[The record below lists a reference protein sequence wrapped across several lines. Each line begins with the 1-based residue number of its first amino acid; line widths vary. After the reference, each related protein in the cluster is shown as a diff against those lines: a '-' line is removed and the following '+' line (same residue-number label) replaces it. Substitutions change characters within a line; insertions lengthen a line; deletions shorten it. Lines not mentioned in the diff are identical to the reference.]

1 MAKKTDDDDVRKLT
15 KAMEETLSGKRFQH
29 TLGVAYTA
37 AAMAMKYEVD
47 VKKALIAGLLH
58 DCAKCMSDEKLLKL
72 SEKENIEVTE
82 VERRN
87 PYLLHA
93 KVGAMLAAKEYG
105 IDDEEILDA
114 ITYHTTGRPGMTDLE
129 KIVFVADYVEP
140 GRDKAPNLA
149 KVRKL
154 AFEDLD
160 ETVRKILK
168 DTLKYLEEEKESDF
182 EIDPMTAK
190 TYEYYQKKEK

>member
-1 MAKKTDDDDVRKLT
+1 VAKKTEDDVRKLT

-93 KVGAMLAAKEYG
+93 KVGAMLATKEYG
-105 IDDEEILDA
+105 IDDKEILDA

-168 DTLKYLEEEKESDF
+168 DTLKYLEEEKGSDF

>member
-72 SEKENIEVTE
+72 SEKENIEVTD

-93 KVGAMLAAKEYG
+93 KVGAMLASKEYD

-114 ITYHTTGRPGMTDLE
+114 ITYHTTGRPGMTDLD
-129 KIVFVADYVEP
+129 KIVFVADYIEP

-160 ETVRKILK
+160 GAVKRILK
-168 DTLKYLEEEKESDF
+168 DTLKYLEGEKGSDS

>member
-1 MAKKTDDDDVRKLT
+1 MAKKTDDDVRKLT

-72 SEKENIEVTE
+72 SEKENIEVTD

-93 KVGAMLAAKEYG
+93 KVGAMLASKEYD

-114 ITYHTTGRPGMTDLE
+114 ITYHTTGRPGMTDLD
-129 KIVFVADYVEP
+129 KIVFVADYIEP

-149 KVRKL
+149 KVRRL

-160 ETVRKILK
+160 GAVRRILK

>member
-1 MAKKTDDDDVRKLT
+1 MAKKTDDDVRKLT

-37 AAMAMKYEVD
+37 AAMAMKYDVD

-72 SEKENIEVTE
+72 SEKDNIEVTD

-93 KVGAMLAAKEYG
+93 KVGAMLARKEYD
-105 IDDEEILDA
+105 IEDDEILNA

-129 KIVFVADYVEP
+129 KIVFVADYIEP
-140 GRDKAPNLA
+140 GRDKAPNLD

-160 ETVRKILK
+160 GTVRKILK
-168 DTLKYLEEEKESDF
+168 DTLKYLEGEKGGDG

>member
-1 MAKKTDDDDVRKLT
+1 MAKKTEDDVRKLT

-37 AAMAMKYEVD
+37 AAMAMKYGVD
-47 VKKALIAGLLH
+47 MKKALVAGLLH

-72 SEKENIEVTE
+72 SEKENIKVTD

-93 KVGAMLAAKEYG
+93 KVGAMLANKEYD
-105 IDDEEILDA
+105 IDDEEILNA

-129 KIVFVADYVEP
+129 KIVFVADYMEP
-140 GRDKAPNLA
+140 GRDKAPNLE

-160 ETVRKILK
+160 EAVRKILK
-168 DTLKYLEEEKESDF
+168 DTLKYLEEEKGSDF
-182 EIDPMTAK
+182 EIDPMTAM
-190 TYEYYQKKEK
+190 TYEYYKKKEK

>member
-1 MAKKTDDDDVRKLT
+1 MAKKTDDDVRKLT

-72 SEKENIEVTE
+72 SEKENIEVTD

-93 KVGAMLAAKEYG
+93 KVGAMLATKEYD

-114 ITYHTTGRPGMTDLE
+114 ITYHTTGRPGMTDLD

-160 ETVRKILK
+160 GAVRRILK
-168 DTLKYLEEEKESDF
+168 DTLKNLEGEKGSDS

>member
-1 MAKKTDDDDVRKLT
+1 VAKKTDDDVRKLT

-72 SEKENIEVTE
+72 SEKENIEVTD

-93 KVGAMLAAKEYG
+93 KVGAMLATKEYD

-114 ITYHTTGRPGMTDLE
+114 ITYHTTGRPGMTDLD

-160 ETVRKILK
+160 GAVRRILK
-168 DTLKYLEEEKESDF
+168 DTLKNLEGEKGSDS

>member
-1 MAKKTDDDDVRKLT
+1 
-15 KAMEETLSGKRFQH
+15 MEETLSGKRFQH

-37 AAMAMKYEVD
+37 TAMAMKYDVD

-72 SEKENIEVTE
+72 SEKENIEVTD

-93 KVGAMLAAKEYG
+93 KVGAMLASKEYG

-114 ITYHTTGRPGMTDLE
+114 ITYHTTGRPGMTDLD
-129 KIVFVADYVEP
+129 KIVFVADYIEP

-168 DTLKYLEEEKESDF
+168 DTLKYLEGEKGSDS

>member
-1 MAKKTDDDDVRKLT
+1 MAKKTEDDVRKLT

-37 AAMAMKYEVD
+37 AAMAMKYGVD
-47 VKKALIAGLLH
+47 MKKALVAGLLH

-72 SEKENIEVTE
+72 SEKENIEVTD

-93 KVGAMLAAKEYG
+93 KVGAMLANKEYD
-105 IDDEEILDA
+105 IDDEEILNA

-129 KIVFVADYVEP
+129 KIVFVADYMEP
-140 GRDKAPNLA
+140 GRDKAPNLE

-160 ETVRKILK
+160 EAVRKILK
-168 DTLKYLEEEKESDF
+168 DTLKYLEEEKGSDF
-182 EIDPMTAK
+182 EIDPMTAM
-190 TYEYYQKKEK
+190 TYEYYKKKEK

>member
-1 MAKKTDDDDVRKLT
+1 MAKKTDDDVRKLT

-72 SEKENIEVTE
+72 SEKENIEVTD

-93 KVGAMLAAKEYG
+93 KVGAMLASKEYD

-114 ITYHTTGRPGMTDLE
+114 ITYHTTGRPGMTDLD
-129 KIVFVADYVEP
+129 KIVFVADYIEP

-149 KVRKL
+149 KVRTL

-160 ETVRKILK
+160 GAVRRILK